1 MDDDERGSL
10 DEKISA
16 DVDVPAKALSE
27 ADQALVDRYASTF
40 IGSFAHSLDGKGRII
55 VPLPFRADL
64 GKTFYIGPSFDFR
77 SIALY
82 PNLVWAQL
90 RDGYAQM
97 GRYNKNLNRYLE
109 QFDAMSYRDQEC
121 DGQGRVLLPSRIRQ
135 RVLGDE
141 KDVEITGAND
151 HVRIVARPAGE
162 EQFAAFMDDLP
173 DMLDD
178 ISSLMQEASGSCG
191 EKE

>member
-1 MDDDERGSL
+1 
-10 DEKISA
+10 
-16 DVDVPAKALSE
+16 
-27 ADQALVDRYASTF
+27 
-40 IGSFAHSLDGKGRII
+40 
-55 VPLPFRADL
+55 
-64 GKTFYIGPSFDFR
+64 
-77 SIALY
+77 
-82 PNLVWAQL
+82 
-90 RDGYAQM
+90 M

-121 DGQGRVLLPSRIRQ
+121 DGQDACCCRPGSAKGAGGRERR
-135 RVLGDE
+135 GDYRRH
-141 KDVEITGAND
+141 D